1 MDIYKKKYCVI
12 LGMILFV
19 LMGIGSLWDYQISLF
34 FYDPYNIFGVFLASY
49 GHLPALLC
57 MAVAGTLLLRMIDQS
72 MKIKMIFYY
81 ALAFL
86 FNLIAVIG
94 IALGPLL
101 YIPEMTTLLSLVIA
115 IGIVGIV
122 DVLVYQLSLHASHEI
137 INKIVLF
144 ILLVVVIEQLVIN
157 GIKIVW
163 ERPRMRLI
171 SSRNDVSF
179 QPWWVIGNSI
189 KEQLMAS
196 GISSEEFKSFPSGH
210 TANAACAMILCTLP
224 LLDKRLKGKE
234 NLLFFIGVCFTFLV
248 AFSRIIMGAHF
259 LTDVVVGMAI
269 GLMIQI
275 VIVQFVFKKSK
286 TRFYEK

>member
-122 DVLVYQLSLHASHEI
+122 DVLVYQLSLHASHETI
-137 INKIVLF
+137 KKIVLF
-144 ILLVVVIEQLVIN
+144 ILLVVAIEQLVIN

-196 GISSEEFKSFPSGH
+196 GISSEEFKSFPSAH

-224 LLDKRLKGKE
+224 LLDKRIKGKE

-269 GLMIQI
+269 CLMIQI

>member
-94 IALGPLL
+94 MTLGPLL

-122 DVLVYQLSLHASHEI
+122 DVLVYQLSLHVSHETI
-137 INKIVLF
+137 KKIVLF

-196 GISSEEFKSFPSGH
+196 GISSEEFKSFPSAH
-210 TANAACAMILCTLP
+210 TANAACAMILCTWP

-269 GLMIQI
+269 CLMIQI